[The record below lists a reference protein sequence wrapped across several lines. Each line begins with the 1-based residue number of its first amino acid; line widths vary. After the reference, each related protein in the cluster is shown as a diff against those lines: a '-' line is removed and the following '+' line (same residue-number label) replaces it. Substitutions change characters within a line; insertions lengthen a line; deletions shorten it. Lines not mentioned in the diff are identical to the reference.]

1 MIIEKY
7 EDLKKVEDN
16 MVVDLTKLIPI
27 HALRAIDFLA
37 GLTSKGGSLTKIE
50 SGKFLVRIG
59 GNYGNIHFKTN

>member
-7 EDLKKVEDN
+7 DDLKKIEDN
-16 MVVDLTKLIPI
+16 MVVDLTKLAPM

-37 GLTSKGGSLTKIE
+37 GLTCKGGSLTKIE

-59 GNYGNIHFKTN
+59 GKFEKN